1 MSQRWWL
8 VQTVATPGVDEQ
20 SASGHVEIS
29 NDVVFDKS
37 LSATQVVLL
46 ALVASYGDS
55 KGRSLVSST
64 MLGDSL
70 SLSSRTIQRHLN
82 VLRDRSLLSWQVV
95 RLITVPHSVARV
107 VYP

>member
-1 MSQRWWL
+1 M
-8 VQTVATPGVDEQ
+8 PGADEQ
-20 SASGHVEIS
+20 SADDFISGHVEVS
-29 NDVVFDKS
+29 NDVIFDKS

-64 MLGDSL
+64 IL
-70 SLSSRTIQRHLN
+70 SEPMHLSPRTIQRHLN
-82 VLRDRSLLSWQVV
+82 VLRDKGLLTWQVV
-95 RLITVPHSVARV
+95 RVSTGSQRLITIPRSVARV